1 MTAVF
6 EQSRATETLY
16 ILILKIVFSGGEYL
30 VLGLLE
36 RVLLLVCNGLDT
48 QETDKQ
54 EYGNEGERR
63 EWNIRFGGENP
74 PQRAGECDEQ
84 ELLIESDKEQ
94 VEAEPSN
101 RVPNFLPE
109 DLPTIVFFSAVPSAS
124 GKIECKP
131 SPPQIVASRAATIT
145 GGEEK
150 PAL

>member
-16 ILILKIVFSGGEYL
+16 ILILKIVFSGEYL

-63 EWNIRFGGENP
+63 EWNIRFGEN

-109 DLPTIVFFSAVPSAS
+109 DLPTIVFFSAVPPRRAKLNVSLA
-124 GKIECKP
+124 
-131 SPPQIVASRAATIT
+131 PQIVASRAATIT
-145 GGEEK
+145 GEEK